1 MARVTA
7 TAAVLAWVN
16 AHPAL
21 TGAGNP
27 LDQGAFRTQVRSP
40 SRGAYLWLTRL
51 DGADALIA
59 EEGVDQARIA
69 GVVFAATDEAAEA
82 AAVAYA
88 NALSALSG
96 QHTPMGD
103 DGVVCLVVDDITG
116 PQLIDD
122 AAGAGGE
129 LYAYQ
134 VDADFFLINGG
145 S

>member
-1 MARVTA
+1 MARVSA
-7 TAAVLAWVN
+7 TAAVIAWVN
-16 AHPAL
+16 THPTL
-21 TGAGNP
+21 SGRGRP

-40 SRGAYLWLTRL
+40 SRGAYLWLTRI
-51 DGADALIA
+51 DGADALIV
-59 EEGVDQARIA
+59 EEAADQARIA
-69 GVVFAATDEAAEA
+69 GVVFAATDEAAET

-88 NALSALSG
+88 NALAALSG

-103 DGVVCLVVDDITG
+103 GVVCLVVDGITG

-122 AAGAGGE
+122 RAGERGE

-145 S
+145 T